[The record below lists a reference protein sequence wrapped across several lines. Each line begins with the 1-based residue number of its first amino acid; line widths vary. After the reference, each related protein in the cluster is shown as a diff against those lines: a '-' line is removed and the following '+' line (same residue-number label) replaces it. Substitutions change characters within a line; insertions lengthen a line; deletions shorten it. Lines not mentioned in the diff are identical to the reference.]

1 MDTGGYFLLFA
12 YPLTDIRTPSES
24 EYLFRR
30 LGFFLWER
38 RSYKT
43 VAETEESD
51 MALSLLR
58 RVVETCTRTP
68 HKIVMVGRFLRI
80 PRGGSSRKAI
90 SSKGERQILTK
101 EHKKILK
108 KEMLVS

>member
-1 MDTGGYFLLFA
+1 MALLFA
-12 YPLTDIRTPSES
+12 CSLTDIRTPSES
-24 EYLFRR
+24 GYFQMFRR
-30 LGFFLWER
+30 LAFFLWER

-58 RVVETCTRTP
+58 RVVETCTRFP

-90 SSKGERQILTK
+90 SSKGEG
-101 EHKKILK
+101 
-108 KEMLVS
+108 